1 MTRYILL
8 RLAQGLLVLWGAF
21 TVSFI
26 VLYLVPG
33 DAVSILIAGGAGGDM
48 GHVSEEEI
56 AALRA
61 EYNLDQPL
69 PVQYGL
75 ALLSAVQLDFG
86 TSIMTGQDV
95 APMIGSALPET
106 LQLSLLAL
114 VFSLVIG
121 TSVALAATYARSPR
135 LATFLAGLPALG
147 VAIPTFWIGLLLL
160 QIFSFRLSWFPAVGN
175 TGFESLVLPAITLAV
190 PNSALIAQV
199 LLRSLDDIWRQPY
212 IHALRGKGLT
222 RFGLLV
228 KHGLRNAVIP
238 ALSLAGVIAG
248 QFLAGTVV
256 VETVFTR
263 DGIGRLTQMGVQ
275 NQDLP
280 LVQGIVVFAAV
291 VFVVTSLIVDLLYPL
306 IDPRMRR
313 GDDDPGGVSDEDGR
327 SVEKD
332 DAGSSALAADQE
344 ALR

>member
-1 MTRYILL
+1 M
-8 RLAQGLLVLWGAF
+8 
-21 TVSFI
+21 
-26 VLYLVPG
+26 
-33 DAVSILIAGGAGGDM
+33 
-48 GHVSEEEI
+48 
-56 AALRA
+56 
-61 EYNLDQPL
+61 
-69 PVQYGL
+69 
-75 ALLSAVQLDFG
+75 
-86 TSIMTGQDV
+86 
-95 APMIGSALPET
+95 
-106 LQLSLLAL
+106 
-114 VFSLVIG
+114 
-121 TSVALAATYARSPR
+121 
-135 LATFLAGLPALG
+135 PALG

-160 QIFSFRLSWFPAVGN
+160 QTFSFRLGWFPAVGN
-175 TGFESLVLPAITLAV
+175 AGFESLVLPAITLAV

-275 NQDLP
+275 TQDLP

-313 GDDDPGGVSDEDGR
+313 ATELR
-327 SVEKD
+327 EKTEV
-332 DAGSSALAADQE
+332 QEKKEE